1 MSLTAALM
9 NAHASIFDVSR
20 RVSTVASNIT
30 HADDPNYVRRIAV
43 NSVAN
48 SNNAY
53 ATQRAA
59 APQMES
65 MRRESMTGSSGAE
78 LTAEKLE
85 QLSRLLGNAEG
96 TTSGLMKELQTQM
109 ELYAASPAD
118 SALGDAVVGKAE
130 QLATTIRSNA
140 QSLHGFAHVVGSEIR
155 DEAGKLQ
162 QLLTDFAGVNKAIVA
177 GRTIGQDV
185 SDALDE
191 RSRLLNEMSA
201 IVPVSQIHRENG
213 DMMLLTSNG
222 VTMFDKVPRD
232 VTAVIDSTDSS
243 RNAVYIDGIAIR
255 VSADRESA
263 GANGRLSAL
272 LNMSQ
277 QTLPGALTE
286 LDEMARALVV
296 TFGES
301 DSSAT
306 LPDMAGL
313 FTWNGGPDISGL
325 TSHVPS
331 MALSLSVNPAFLSS
345 AGGSSAALRDGGANG
360 ASYLDNSAGYASYS
374 ARLESI
380 VSAFDTPFGF
390 DPSVAG
396 GTSKSLMDFTL
407 GIEANM
413 ETARVSAAD
422 TALRASA
429 LTTSLTERFSNT
441 VNVNL
446 DEEIALLVD
455 LQNSYEA
462 SSRIVSVV
470 DEMLAQLFQ
479 ATG

>member
-43 NSVAN
+43 NNVAN

-59 APQMES
+59 APQMEL
-65 MRRESMTGSSGAE
+65 MRRESMTSSSGAE
-78 LTAEKLE
+78 LTAEKME

-96 TTSGLMKELQTQM
+96 TTSGLMKGLQSSM

-118 SALGDAVVGKAE
+118 TALAESVVGKAE
-130 QLATTIRSNA
+130 QLSTTIRSNA
-140 QSLHGFAHVVGSEIR
+140 KSLHGFAHVVGSEIG
-155 DEAGKLQ
+155 DEAAKLQ
-162 QLLTDFAGVNKAIVA
+162 QLLSDFANVNKTIVS
-177 GRTIGQDV
+177 GQTIGQDV
-185 SDALDE
+185 SDALDQ
-191 RSRLLNEMSA
+191 RSRILNEMSA
-201 IVPVSQIHRENG
+201 IVPVSQIDRENG
-213 DMMLLTSNG
+213 DMMLLTGNG
-222 VTMFDKVPRD
+222 VTLFDKVPRD
-232 VTAVIDSTDSS
+232 VTAVIDSADSS
-243 RNAVYIDGIAIR
+243 RNAVYIDGIAMR
-255 VSADRESA
+255 VPADGESA
-263 GANGRLSAL
+263 AANGRLSAL

-277 QTLPGALTE
+277 QTIPTALRE
-286 LDEMARALVV
+286 LDEMARGLIV

-301 DSSAT
+301 DPSAA

-313 FTWNGGPDISGL
+313 FTWNGGPDISAIA
-325 TSHVPS
+325 SHVPS

-345 AGGSSAALRDGGANG
+345 QGGSAAALRDGGANG
-360 ASYLDNSAGYASYS
+360 ASYLANTNGYASYS
-374 ARLESI
+374 DRLEAV
-380 VSAFDTPFGF
+380 VSAFDTPFAF
-390 DPSVAG
+390 DATTAG
-396 GTSKSLMDFTL
+396 GPTRSLMDFALST
-407 GIEANM
+407 ESNM
-413 ETARVSAAD
+413 ETARVAAAD

-446 DEEIALLVD
+446 DQEIALLVD